1 MSSRGQT
8 PPRPST
14 PQAAAPLWESHPQVT
29 AVMLAALA
37 ENPLTFD
44 LSEAQRLDIVELA
57 LREQKM
63 NDASW
68 LAATALRIRGG
79 ESILQ
84 TAVEPDAAKKIVAE
98 IPVSRPTPVHSQEDL
113 DAVLDAH
120 AIWIKRVLE
129 PGQEFGSGRANLKGN
144 DLRAFNL
151 EGRDLRAANLEGCD
165 LRGCSLIAVNFAGAN
180 LSRAL
185 LSGACL
191 DKARLRRCNLSSSD
205 LTGASLKGAD
215 LRHAQ
220 LQGARL
226 EGADLSGSLQENEAK
241 DREKDREKAPQSLR
255 GDRR

>member
-8 PPRPST
+8 PSR
-14 PQAAAPLWESHPQVT
+14 PQAPKPAAPLWESHPQIT

-37 ENPLTFD
+37 ENPLTID

-63 NDASW
+63 NDGAW
-68 LAATALRIRGG
+68 LSATVLRIRAGEAILGTGPEGG
-79 ESILQ
+79 
-84 TAVEPDAAKKIVAE
+84 AAPAKAE
-98 IPVSRPTPVHSQEDL
+98 ADIPVSRPTPVHTQEEL
-113 DAVLDAH
+113 DAILDAH
-120 AIWIKRVLE
+120 AVWIKQVLE

-144 DLRAFNL
+144 DLRGFQL

-165 LRGCSLIAVNFAGAN
+165 LRGLSLIAVNFAGAN
-180 LSRAL
+180 LSRTQ

-191 DKARLRRCNLSSSD
+191 DKARLRRSNLSGAD
-205 LTGASLKGAD
+205 LSGASLKSAD

-226 EGADLSGSLQENEAK
+226 EGADLSGTVLENDPKVAVA
-241 DREKDREKAPQSLR
+241 RQGSASSS
-255 GDRR
+255 